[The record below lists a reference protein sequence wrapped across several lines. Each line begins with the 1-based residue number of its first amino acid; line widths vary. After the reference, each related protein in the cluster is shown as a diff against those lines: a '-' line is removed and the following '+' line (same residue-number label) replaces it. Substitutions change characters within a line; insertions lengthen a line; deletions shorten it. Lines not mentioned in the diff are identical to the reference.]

1 MITYQE
7 ALDSLF
13 SQLPMYQRQGAPAFK
28 KDLSN
33 TYWLC
38 EYFENPQSKF
48 KSIHIAG
55 TNGKGSVS
63 HFLASVLQEAG
74 CKVGLYTSPHLKDF
88 RERIRINGEPIHE
101 DKVIDLVEH
110 HLPNFKEVQPSF
122 FEMTVALAFKHFAD
136 EEVDVAVVETGLGGR
151 LDSTNVLV
159 PELSIITNI
168 GWDHQQFLGDTLL
181 HIATEK
187 AGIIKRNVPVVV
199 GKSQPETD
207 TVFLLQADELNATL
221 HYADEESE
229 LLSVSYQGR
238 PKPMLQAKLKAFGE
252 VFQLESPLPGTY
264 QAENILTVACA
275 VQELIRQ
282 GWTIGR
288 KNFRVGIAN
297 TVKNT
302 GILGRWQTLS
312 EDPLTIC
319 DCGHNIDGVEQIVEL
334 LKTTEHNQLHI
345 VWGMVSDKDPEKILS
360 LLPKDA
366 HYHFC
371 APDIPRAMPLQ
382 DLEQQAQDHG
392 LSGTSYGSVSEALV
406 GAQKAAKDNDLI
418 FIGGSTFVVAEVV

>member
-1 MITYQE
+1 MTYEQ
-7 ALDSLF
+7 ALNALF
-13 SQLPMYQRQGAPAFK
+13 SQLPMYQRQGASAFK
-28 KDLSN
+28 KDLTN

-38 EYFENPQSKF
+38 EYFDDPQSKF

-74 CKVGLYTSPHLKDF
+74 YKVGLYTSPHLKDF
-88 RERIRINGEPIHE
+88 RERIKINGEPIPE
-101 DKVIDLVEH
+101 TKVIDLVEN
-110 HLPNFKEVQPSF
+110 HLPNFREVQPSF

-151 LDSTNVLV
+151 LDSTNVLL

-168 GWDHQQFLGDTLL
+168 GLDHQQFLGDTLL

-229 LLSVSYQGR
+229 LLSVKYEGR
-238 PKPMLQAKLKAFGE
+238 PEPTLRVELKAFGE
-252 VFQLESPLPGTY
+252 VFKLKSPLPGIY

-282 GWTIGR
+282 EWTIGR
-288 KNFRVGIAN
+288 KNFRQGIAN

-302 GILGRWQTLS
+302 GFMGRWQTLS
-312 EDPLTIC
+312 HDPLTIC
-319 DCGHNIDGVEQIVEL
+319 DCGHNADGVEQIVAL
-334 LKTTEHNQLHI
+334 LKATEHDQLHV
-345 VWGMVSDKDPEKILS
+345 VWGMVSDKDPEGTLS
-360 LLPKDA
+360 LLPKSA
-366 HYHFC
+366 EYYFC
-371 APDIPRAMPLQ
+371 APAIPRAMTPE
-382 DLEQQAQDHG
+382 DLKQHAQKHS
-392 LSGTSYGSVSEALV
+392 LSGKCHPSVLEALTE
-406 GAQKAAKDNDLI
+406 AKKAAKVNDLI
-418 FIGGSTFVVAEVV
+418 FVGGSTFVVAEVV